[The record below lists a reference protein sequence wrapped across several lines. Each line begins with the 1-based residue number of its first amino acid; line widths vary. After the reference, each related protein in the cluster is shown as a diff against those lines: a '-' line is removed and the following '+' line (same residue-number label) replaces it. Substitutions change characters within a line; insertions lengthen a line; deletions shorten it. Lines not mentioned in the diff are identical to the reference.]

1 MNTNPKLTARSL
13 GTTADGTAL
22 AFAGRGRLV
31 RAFLAVKATARW
43 VKFYDKATAP
53 AATDTPILSVY
64 VPAAD
69 TRVVDFGI
77 DGLDVVQGLGYRMAV
92 NGIDNDATYTSFAD
106 NDSSIT
112 VQYQLGQ

>member
-1 MNTNPKLTARSL
+1 MNTNPKSTGRSL
-13 GTTADGTAL
+13 GTTGDGATL
-22 AFAGRGRLV
+22 TVTGRGRLV

-43 VKFYDKATAP
+43 VKFYDTAFAP
-53 AATDTPILSVY
+53 TVADTPKLSVY
-64 VPAAD
+64 VPAGD
-69 TRVVDFGI
+69 TRVIDLGK
-77 DGLDVVQGLGYRMAV
+77 DGLEFLSGLGYRMSV